1 MKKILF
7 ALVLLCFAK
16 LSCQEIIIKKQ
27 LPESLKVKMT
37 FQVTNSDNDE
47 MALFFV
53 GNKKIFSSLFNGAH
67 EEIASFES
75 EPFPKD
81 YDIPFGV
88 YRKSDNLFQIFL
100 TNKGNDKFGLVE
112 FDFGAKSSKN
122 IDIDLELKK
131 ETFLQPFKHN
141 GKLHV
146 LSIEDKSSVLNF
158 YVFDIDGNFTK
169 KVVDLS
175 AEKFRYWDNSFVEI
189 YTLMNAPFGKR
200 NDQMLVKIDASTP
213 NSLETSAAA
222 SKLFLE
228 EDAFYLTFESNRNI
242 TQIVRIDPESFEST
256 FTVFNKP
263 FIPNAPAWKK
273 ANSFLYEGKY
283 LGISAT
289 TEMLKFEVKDYQT
302 RELISSYSIEK
313 NEQISFKNTPISI
326 EGSIYRS
333 KPREIENEN
342 RFLRDLSDSEIGVSI
357 YSEGETYVVS
367 IGSFEKQNI
376 PIPIG
381 IPIPIAQ
388 VGFIN
393 ITGFA
398 YVNIKTSN
406 STSFKSLFNQQF
418 EHQKGDVIANSFDQ
432 IGLYLESLEE
442 KNQLE
447 DVFGANS
454 KPVLGYL
461 DKDNNYIVVKF

>member
-1 MKKILF
+1 
-7 ALVLLCFAK
+7 
-16 LSCQEIIIKKQ
+16 
-27 LPESLKVKMT
+27 
-37 FQVTNSDNDE
+37 
-47 MALFFV
+47 
-53 GNKKIFSSLFNGAH
+53 
-67 EEIASFES
+67 
-75 EPFPKD
+75 
-81 YDIPFGV
+81 
-88 YRKSDNLFQIFL
+88 
-100 TNKGNDKFGLVE
+100 
-112 FDFGAKSSKN
+112 
-122 IDIDLELKK
+122 
-131 ETFLQPFKHN
+131 
-141 GKLHV
+141 
-146 LSIEDKSSVLNF
+146 
-158 YVFDIDGNFTK
+158 
-169 KVVDLS
+169 
-175 AEKFRYWDNSFVEI
+175 
-189 YTLMNAPFGKR
+189 
-200 NDQMLVKIDASTP
+200 
-213 NSLETSAAA
+213 
-222 SKLFLE
+222 
-228 EDAFYLTFESNRNI
+228 
-242 TQIVRIDPESFEST
+242 
-256 FTVFNKP
+256 
-263 FIPNAPAWKK
+263 
-273 ANSFLYEGKY
+273 
-283 LGISAT
+283 
-289 TEMLKFEVKDYQT
+289 MLKFEVKDYQT